1 MSNAWAVGRD
11 ESLFDPALGH
21 LHGFIPERWLVTG
34 EATAW
39 GKLRPEL
46 PLAVFRQGKRVC
58 QGKRTAIDGAFMQI
72 SSLLWAYDIEP
83 VDPVDYYDMVVVE
96 FMTEPK
102 RFRSRLKPRGPWVEK
117 VVTKARRPPI
127 ETWTRSWGSQ
137 RR

>member
-96 FMTEPK
+96 FMTEVPVQVEAQ
-102 RFRSRLKPRGPWVEK
+102 RALGRESRHQGAAPAHGDLDK
-117 VVTKARRPPI
+117 VMGITKEVKI
-127 ETWTRSWGSQ
+127 
-137 RR
+137 